1 MPSGPSKQELEMYWR
16 DSRQYFDELA
26 RYYKDSDKAY
36 YDEYIAPFYNNSIYS
51 VTGSSG
57 KKGGGM
63 KLLVVLVIFFF
74 LIAGAGAVFFFVISE
89 YSSKDIDPLFKEKKT
104 EAVNKEETATNNK
117 EEPVT
122 KENEKEPGDDS
133 SLSSD
138 DHFIIGSKKIGEKDY
153 DKAEYH
159 LKQVKPGTQYYE
171 QAKQLLEN
179 MKYLRKYNK

>member
-26 RYYKDSDKAY
+26 RYYKESDKAY
-36 YDEYIAPFYNNSIYS
+36 YDEYIAPFYSNPLYNIS
-51 VTGSSG
+51 GSSG
-57 KKGGGM
+57 KKSGGV
-63 KLLVVLVIFFF
+63 KLLIVLVVFFF
-74 LIAGAGAVFFFVISE
+74 LIAGGGAVLFFIISE
-89 YSSKDIDPLFKEKKT
+89 YSSNDTDPVFKEKKT
-104 EAVNKEETATNNK
+104 ESVNKEESI
-117 EEPVT
+117 T

-159 LKQVKPGTQYYE
+159 LKKVKPGTQYYE
-171 QAKQLLEN
+171 QAKQLLDN